1 MVDFLMLLIGTV
13 HLSQHLAFGDAIHL
27 GFLKANTPSLMRQ
40 VYPNEAPKHHKKSI
54 PNRYRA
60 PNRRKNLLDH
70 REEVLAHR
78 RKVPDHQH
86 KAQLESDKVLGHR
99 VKSLDYHKDRILHK
113 TLLFP
118 NLNALHLRGSFRMTK
133 MKLYSYKKTKN
144 QDVTNSE
151 HWSTPHYKERTYWD
165 RSEFLLIFDF
175 VLGKVLLFCFNM
187 SQFLDIKPEI

>member
-13 HLSQHLAFGDAIHL
+13 HLSQHLAFGDTINL
-27 GFLKANTPSLMRQ
+27 GFSKANTPSLMRQ
-40 VYPNEAPKHHKKSI
+40 VYPNEAPNYHKKSM

-60 PNRRKNLLDH
+60 PNRRENLLDH
-70 REEVLAHR
+70 PEEVLAHR

-99 VKSLDYHKDRILHK
+99 DKSLGYHKDRLLHK
-113 TLLFP
+113 ALLFP
-118 NLNALHLRGSFRMTK
+118 NLNALHLRGSFRMTT

-151 HWSTPHYKERTYWD
+151 HWLTPHYKERAY
-165 RSEFLLIFDF
+165 FF
-175 VLGKVLLFCFNM
+175 
-187 SQFLDIKPEI
+187 